1 MEMTS
6 ILDTI
11 KQMLGI
17 DPTDTSFDSELIVF
31 INSSL
36 STVQKFGVGVEG
48 YKISGQTN
56 TWVEF
61 VGDRTDIEELKTNI
75 YLRVR
80 LIFDPPSNSFAVKAI
95 QDQIN
100 EGNFYLELYRTK
112 PIVEEVI
119 DE

>member
-1 MEMTS
+1 MTS

-17 DPTDTSFDSELIVF
+17 DQTDTSFDSELIVF
-31 INSSL
+31 INSAL
-36 STVQKFGVGVEG
+36 STIQKIGVGVEG

-56 TWVEF
+56 TWFDF
-61 VGDRTDIEELKTNI
+61 VGDRTDIEELKTNV

-80 LIFDPPSNSFAVKAI
+80 LVFDPPTNSFAVKAI
-95 QDQIN
+95 QDQID

-112 PIVEEVI
+112 PIIEEVL